1 MTTQEFCFWLD
12 KYFDNEG
19 KNIDEIAKM
28 FAKVHLYDAPVKR
41 QTPPFS
47 GPANQRLHRWGG
59 FH

>member
-28 FAKVHLYDAPVKR
+28 FAKVQLYDAPVKR

-47 GPANQRLHRWGG
+47 GPANQMFRSSGR